1 LDAPD
6 PLLALL
12 RRYQAELKAF
22 DDARASDGITDED
35 WDRIAQDTWVGTQDE
50 IIQSEP
56 PATTA
61 AGALLA
67 LDHALQSEDLFAE
80 RSESVDLQ
88 MLWQLIKSA
97 RDYIARPK
105 SHFRRCASDVVK
117 DEVAKSGAGMGRIT
131 QQVRLSQTDSLVPT
145 VIRDESSA

>member
-1 LDAPD
+1 MDAPD

-22 DDARASDGITDED
+22 DDARAPDGITDED
-35 WDRIAQDTWVGTQDE
+35 WDRLAQDTWVGTKDE

-67 LDHALQSEDLFAE
+67 LDHALQSDDLFAE
-80 RSESVDLQ
+80 RSESADLQ

-97 RDYIARPK
+97 RDYIASTEK
-105 SHFRRCASDVVK
+105 
-117 DEVAKSGAGMGRIT
+117 E
-131 QQVRLSQTDSLVPT
+131 
-145 VIRDESSA
+145 

>member
-1 LDAPD
+1 LYAVQARILPTLESNALDAPD

-12 RRYQAELKAF
+12 RRYQAERKAF
-22 DDARASDGITDED
+22 DDASATDGITDED

-67 LDHALQSEDLFAE
+67 LDHALQSDDLFAE
-80 RSESVDLQ
+80 RSESADLQ

-97 RDYIARPK
+97 RDYIASTEK
-105 SHFRRCASDVVK
+105 SFPLLR
-117 DEVAKSGAGMGRIT
+117 E
-131 QQVRLSQTDSLVPT
+131 LST
-145 VIRDESSA
+145 

>member
-1 LDAPD
+1 MNANSALLLRVDALDAPD

-12 RRYQAELKAF
+12 RRYRAELKAF
-22 DDARASDGITDED
+22 DDAIAPDGITDED
-35 WDRIAQDTWVGTQDE
+35 WDRLAQDTWVGTKDE

-67 LDHALQSEDLFAE
+67 LDHALQSDDLFAE
-80 RSESVDLQ
+80 RSESADLQ

-97 RDYIARPK
+97 RDYIASTEKPFPLLR
-105 SHFRRCASDVVK
+105 
-117 DEVAKSGAGMGRIT
+117 E
-131 QQVRLSQTDSLVPT
+131 
-145 VIRDESSA
+145 

>member
-12 RRYQAELKAF
+12 RRYQAERKAF
-22 DDARASDGITDED
+22 DDTSATDGITDED
-35 WDRIAQDTWVGTQDE
+35 WDRIAQDTWAGTQNE

-67 LDHALQSEDLFAE
+67 LDHVLQSDDPFAD
-80 RSESVDLQ
+80 RSESADLQ
-88 MLWQLIKSA
+88 MLWQLIKAA
-97 RDYIARPK
+97 RDYIASTEK
-105 SHFRRCASDVVK
+105 
-117 DEVAKSGAGMGRIT
+117 E
-131 QQVRLSQTDSLVPT
+131 
-145 VIRDESSA
+145 